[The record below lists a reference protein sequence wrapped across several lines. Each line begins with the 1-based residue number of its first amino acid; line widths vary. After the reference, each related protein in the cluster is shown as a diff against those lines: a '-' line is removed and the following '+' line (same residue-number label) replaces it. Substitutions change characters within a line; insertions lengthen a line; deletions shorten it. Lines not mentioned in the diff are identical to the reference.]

1 MSGIMNQ
8 QPYRITYEFRLKD
21 GIKKTFRIRLDPVT
35 ISFLPGEQI
44 EKTIWMRLGYLQCE
58 CCPLEEKDFPYCP
71 IAVNMGKLCEE
82 FKNIPSFDKCVVR
95 CTTIERT
102 YTKKTSIM
110 EGLASVFGI
119 IMATSDCPVMSFF
132 KPMARFHLPFS
143 TIQETVFR
151 VASIHLLKQYFE
163 CRDAGRTEFDLESLN
178 EHYRK
183 VRMINEGLMARLSR
197 VVKKDADK
205 NAVNILHSL
214 CQILSREISFSFN
227 SVEYLFKP

>member
-1 MSGIMNQ
+1 MHR
-8 QPYRITYEFRLKD
+8 QPYKINYEFRLKD
-21 GIKKTFRIRLDPVT
+21 DSKKIFRIQLDPDT
-35 ISFLPGEQI
+35 ISFIAEEQI
-44 EKTIWMRLGYLQCE
+44 KKTIWMRLGYLQCE
-58 CCPLEEKDFPYCP
+58 CCPLDDKDSPYCP

-82 FKNIPSFDKCVVR
+82 FKDMSSFDKCTVR
-95 CTTIERT
+95 CTTMERT
-102 YTKKTSIM
+102 YIKKTSIM

-151 VASIHLLKQYFE
+151 VASVHFLKQYFDSRE
-163 CRDAGRTEFDLESLN
+163 KGRSEFNLDSLN

-183 VRMINEGLMARLSR
+183 VQMINEGLMARLNR

-214 CQILSREISFSFN
+214 CQILSREISYSFN
-227 SVEYLFKP
+227 SVQYLFKS